1 MRISKQIS
9 SESGAPVARPPAWLA
24 ARLAGWPA
32 GWLAA
37 LLLYVLCR
45 GLLMAAIVPP
55 WQGPDEPSHFEYVVL
70 TARQRGP
77 PVSTDPALQ
86 AQILA
91 SMQAARWYA
100 WLGEAAPPAPPGRF
114 DDLPRLADA
123 PTQVGSETPLGYL
136 PYLPAAWLAL
146 PRGLEAALAAMRLSS
161 VGLSLLLVVAVLG
174 AARLAL
180 DAPAG
185 EAHRLTLAAGL
196 TVAALPILAF
206 DGAML
211 GNDLPAALIASL
223 WLGLAGRS
231 LRRGPGR
238 ASALALLGLAL
249 LAAPVK
255 RSLLFL
261 TPLALVLLAV
271 SGRGGAP
278 ASDATAAADAT
289 GSIGSIGPD
298 SRRRRPFARPPAAPA
313 LLALLA
319 LALLAAWP
327 RPELAAGW
335 TRVGRAWGPERRV
348 DAARSGRAGLRI
360 TDTDPLAWQYLEQW
374 TEVQAGET
382 LLASAWLRGASGGQA
397 QLVLN
402 DDRGHWWSQ
411 TLQLDR
417 DWQRAAL
424 TLTLP
429 AGSQRLRLALVPGAG
444 DAAGM
449 AQVDA
454 DDVHLRRWEA
464 APATGARRPGVGIA
478 NGGAE
483 APRRLGPDL
492 WRFGLRYTAA
502 QRLIRAMPGALTD
515 PAGSL
520 AAAARGLGFTFASFW
535 GGFGWL
541 RIWPGAGY
549 DGAARL
555 LTLWALLAWALA
567 LTRPRWLAAGAP
579 ETARLLRGAAVAAG
593 LALACAL
600 VGSMAGTAGERLPQ
614 GRYLLPALLP
624 LALPAL
630 ALAERLAPRRG
641 PLLLARTVLVLDLW
655 ALLGLIWPAY
665 RGPV

>member
-1 MRISKQIS
+1 MSDSKQHATKP
-9 SESGAPVARPPAWLA
+9 GAS
-24 ARLAGWPA
+24 AGWPA
-32 GWLAA
+32 GWLPA

-45 GLLMAAIVPP
+45 GLIMASVVPP

-70 TARQRGP
+70 TARQRGLP
-77 PVSTDPALQ
+77 AATDPLLQ

-100 WLGEAAPPAPPGRF
+100 WLGEPAPPSPPGSF

-136 PYLPAAWLAL
+136 AYLPAVWLAL

-161 VGLSLLLVVAVLG
+161 VLLSLLLVVAVLA
-174 AARLAL
+174 AARLTL
-180 DAPAG
+180 DGPAS
-185 EAHRLTLAAGL
+185 EARRLVPAAGL

-211 GNDLPAALIASL
+211 GNDLPAALVATL

-231 LRRGPGR
+231 LRRGPSR
-238 ASALALLGLAL
+238 ETALALLGLAL

-261 TPLALVLLAV
+261 IPLALVLLAIA
-271 SGRGGAP
+271 GRGAKR
-278 ASDATAAADAT
+278 ATAAA
-289 GSIGSIGPD
+289 G
-298 SRRRRPFARPPAAPA
+298 PAARHRGPA
-313 LLALLA
+313 AGRLAALALLA

-327 RPELAAGW
+327 RPESAAGW
-335 TRVGRAWGPERRV
+335 NRVGRAWGPERRV
-348 DAARSGRAGLRI
+348 DSARSGRAGLRI
-360 TDTDPLAWQYLEQW
+360 EDSDPLSWQYLEQW
-374 TEVQAGET
+374 TEVRAGET
-382 LLASAWLRGASGGQA
+382 LLVSAWLREAPRALTEAGAGPPEATSPAPGAELADAAPGSQA

-411 TLQLDR
+411 TLLLDR
-417 DWQRAAL
+417 RWQRAAL

-449 AQVDA
+449 ARLDA
-454 DDVHLRRWEA
+454 DDIRLSRARV
-464 APATGARRPGVGIA
+464 APAAGTQSPRAGIA

-483 APRRLGPDL
+483 APRRLGADL
-492 WRFGLRYTAA
+492 WRVGLRYTATP
-502 QRLIRAMPGALTD
+502 RLIRALPGALAD

-520 AAAARGLGFTFASFW
+520 AAARRGLGFAFASFW

-549 DGAARL
+549 DAVTRL

-567 LTRPRWLAAGAP
+567 LARPLWLAAGAS
-579 ETARLLRGAAVAAG
+579 ERARVLRGAAVAAG
-593 LALACAL
+593 LALALAL
-600 VGSMAGTAGERLPQ
+600 VGSMAGTAGARLPQ

-641 PLLLARTVLVLDLW
+641 PLLLGLTVLALDLW